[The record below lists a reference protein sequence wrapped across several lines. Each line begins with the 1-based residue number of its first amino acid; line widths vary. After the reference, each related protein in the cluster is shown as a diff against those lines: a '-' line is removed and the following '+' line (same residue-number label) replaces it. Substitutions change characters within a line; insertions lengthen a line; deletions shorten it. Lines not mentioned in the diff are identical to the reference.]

1 MNEVKEPDTLY
12 ICFSIENQI
21 SKIEETHYILC
32 SHKSSDTT
40 ICLTLSYQLWML
52 KVQKSNLCENNFTVI
67 KK

>member
-1 MNEVKEPDTLY
+1 MNEVKEPEISN

-32 SHKSSDTT
+32 SHKRSDKEL
-40 ICLTLSYQLWML
+40 CLNLSYQLWML
-52 KVQKSNLCENNFTVI
+52 KVQKSSLCENNFTVI